1 MGFNEMTHAFLA
13 ARYYIRF
20 TEQFGDRGREA
31 FIHGIQYYGSQRG
44 RRMAQRAIR
53 DGKPL
58 TYENYCRYGEWV
70 NTEKIKA
77 MGAANRVEIGGY
89 DPDYIMNIYSC
100 PWFAQFQ
107 KMGAGEAGKAYCSVL
122 DASISRGFNPDIRYE
137 VPQTLHTHD
146 HCVQIVRNAGLTPE
160 MKIEKY
166 MPGVRSFEYHCAHT
180 FWSLREVSEGIFG
193 DEGVKASDAVLEDFA
208 KEYGREMADTIAGY
222 KDTNFNMA

>member
-1 MGFNEMTHAFLA
+1 
-13 ARYYIRF
+13 
-20 TEQFGDRGREA
+20 
-31 FIHGIQYYGSQRG
+31 
-44 RRMAQRAIR
+44 
-53 DGKPL
+53 
-58 TYENYCRYGEWV
+58 
-70 NTEKIKA
+70 

-180 FWSLREVSEGIFG
+180 FWSPERGFRRDLRGRRRKGQRRSLRGLCKRIRPG
-193 DEGVKASDAVLEDFA
+193 DG
-208 KEYGREMADTIAGY
+208 GY
-222 KDTNFNMA
+222 HCRL

>member
-13 ARYYIRF
+13 ARYYIRL

-44 RRMAQRAIR
+44 RRMAQGAIR

-70 NTEKIKA
+70 NTEEIKA

-107 KMGAGEAGKAYCSVL
+107 KMGAGEAGKAYCSL
-122 DASISRGFNPDIRYE
+122 MDPSISLGFNPDRPERRAHSGNEDRKIYARSKILR
-137 VPQTLHTHD
+137 VPLRPYLLVPERGFRRDLRGRRRKGQRRSL
-146 HCVQIVRNAGLTPE
+146 RGLC
-160 MKIEKY
+160 KRIQ
-166 MPGVRSFEYHCAHT
+166 PGDGGYHCR
-180 FWSLREVSEGIFG
+180 L
-193 DEGVKASDAVLEDFA
+193 
-208 KEYGREMADTIAGY
+208 
-222 KDTNFNMA
+222 